1 MIETPLRVGA
11 HQRGAAHARSNVR
24 RSESSSPPL
33 WEWAQAFPRCETQ
46 RPVRDTLLRARV

>member
-24 RSESSSPPL
+24 RSDSSSPPL
-33 WEWAQAFPRCETQ
+33 WEWAQAFPAVKHSALSEIRF
-46 RPVRDTLLRARV
+46 